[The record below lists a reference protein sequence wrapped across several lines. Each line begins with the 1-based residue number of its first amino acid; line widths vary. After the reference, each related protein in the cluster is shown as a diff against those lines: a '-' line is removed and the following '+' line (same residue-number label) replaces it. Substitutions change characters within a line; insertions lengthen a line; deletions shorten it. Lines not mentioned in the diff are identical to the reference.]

1 MVTSITLYLAYEHE
15 KFHTLADGV
24 LGPDRVAALVERLP
38 HLEELDD
45 INRLFEG
52 CKPCLSGRRRNGGA
66 HYLTNGA
73 LRYESERSTCQ
84 IRHSRRGYPR
94 RDRDLRRCEGAA

>member
-1 MVTSITLYLAYEHE
+1 MATSITLYLAYEHE

-52 CKPCLSGRRRNGGA
+52 L
-66 HYLTNGA
+66 
-73 LRYESERSTCQ
+73 
-84 IRHSRRGYPR
+84 
-94 RDRDLRRCEGAA
+94 